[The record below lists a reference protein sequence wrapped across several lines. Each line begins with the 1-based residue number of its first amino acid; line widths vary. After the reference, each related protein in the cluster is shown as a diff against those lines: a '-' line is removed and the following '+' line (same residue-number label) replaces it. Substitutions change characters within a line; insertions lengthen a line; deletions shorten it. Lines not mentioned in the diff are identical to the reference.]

1 MKNLNFNNKKFSL
14 VQNSKTGK
22 VSSETIFF
30 FKQEKD
36 LVTADYHGGQ
46 IRYGKIIALLQ
57 KEKLVL
63 LYQCVTNGGLLKAGK
78 AVAKVSYTKNQKIR
92 LKMNWEWITG
102 EISKGE
108 SEYIEI

>member
-46 IRYGKIIALLQ
+46 ISYGTILALFHTD
-57 KEKLVL
+57 KLVL
-63 LYQCVTNGGLLKAGK
+63 LYQCVTNGGLLK

>member
-1 MKNLNFNNKKFSL
+1 MYKTP
-14 VQNSKTGK
+14 KTGK

-57 KEKLVL
+57 NEKLVL
-63 LYQCVTNGGLLKAGK
+63 LYQCVTNGGLLK

>member
-30 FKQEKD
+30 LNKRKI

-57 KEKLVL
+57 NEKLVL
-63 LYQCVTNGGLLKAGK
+63 LYQCVTNGGLLK

-92 LKMNWEWITG
+92 LKMNWEWWEWITG

>member
-1 MKNLNFNNKKFSL
+1 
-14 VQNSKTGK
+14 
-22 VSSETIFF
+22 
-30 FKQEKD
+30 
-36 LVTADYHGGQ
+36 
-46 IRYGKIIALLQ
+46 
-57 KEKLVL
+57 
-63 LYQCVTNGGLLKAGK
+63 VTNGGLLK